1 MTQYIHDIFINIPQV
16 FVGFPNDSVS
26 PPRANEMLSKFPKRL
41 ALLAGRARVA
51 GAEVA
56 GYGPGKNQMAQKFH
70 DIYIYI
76 LISMDIYTILFEF

>member
-1 MTQYIHDIFINIPQV
+1 MTQYIHDIFINIPQM

-76 LISMDIYTILFEF
+76 DFNGYLYHII